1 MSIENQPHDWFF
13 KMVFGQVNNTEQFIE
28 IFLPELHKYLVP
40 GSLRPYNTEKLSR
53 KYEKYHLDLAF
64 DCKMKIE
71 NNDMDVQI
79 YILFEHKS
87 YPDKHTPSQI
97 LFYKA
102 VMAEEDEKLSRPY
115 RPVIPIVF
123 YHGEQSWN
131 IKVDIP
137 DFLSTE
143 LYISKYLHTLS
154 YILFDVSKIDDTFLI
169 NNLYS
174 NACLLSSVYAMKNI
188 FRDLN
193 HLRPIL
199 EKLII
204 EDIRECLYIIIDYTV
219 LVKRDIEAVESILI
233 EIGGQERMQ
242 TLTEKWKQE
251 GLQQGIQQGVLL
263 EAQLSVIDILETRFK
278 NVSDFIKEKISSIDE
293 LDRVKHI
300 RRKALEVGSIE
311 EFLSL
316 L

>member
-1 MSIENQPHDWFF
+1 MN
-13 KMVFGQVNNTEQFIE
+13 
-28 IFLPELHKYLVP
+28 L
-40 GSLRPYNTEKLSR
+40 
-53 KYEKYHLDLAF
+53 
-64 DCKMKIE
+64 
-71 NNDMDVQI
+71 
-79 YILFEHKS
+79 
-87 YPDKHTPSQI
+87 
-97 LFYKA
+97 
-102 VMAEEDEKLSRPY
+102 
-115 RPVIPIVF
+115 
-123 YHGEQSWN
+123 
-131 IKVDIP
+131 
-137 DFLSTE
+137 
-143 LYISKYLHTLS
+143 
-154 YILFDVSKIDDTFLI
+154 
-169 NNLYS
+169 NLYS
-174 NACLLSSVYAMKNI
+174 NACLLSSMYAMKNI
-188 FRDLN
+188 FRDLT

-219 LVKRDIEAVESILI
+219 LVKRDIETVESILI